1 MTAPMKPK
9 SSLQMREALCVFV
22 GFAYLTNVL
31 DLNDGV
37 IPDHI
42 KSIYNKATK
51 IMLMYEK
58 CHDDMI
64 EDVNEIVRNYP
75 ETEIDLMLASVSMF
89 SEYIEQMRGRKRTF
103 NPMDYKHI
111 REIQDEIEDELFSL
125 GQQKKV
131 FETIEYCHSTVKK
144 ILEL

>member
-1 MTAPMKPK
+1 MTATMKPK

-51 IMLMYEK
+51 IMLMYEQS
-58 CHDDMI
+58 HDDMI
-64 EDVNEIVRNYP
+64 DDVNEIVRNYP

>member
-51 IMLMYEK
+51 IMLMYEQS
-58 CHDDMI
+58 HDDMI
-64 EDVNEIVRNYP
+64 DDVNEIVRNYP